1 MHPVFFTH
9 IPKTAGT
16 SFRLGVEEHL
26 GQKSIIYDYG
36 LKAKETSDIFRELL
50 YGEVSDSWHF
60 YMECQN
66 QGIGFVGGHV
76 GIRRFVSGFK
86 IGNSVTFVREPLQ
99 RVVSEFQHF
108 VRHYGYEGTMMD
120 FCTRPVMQNRQSQLL
135 QGVPLEAIGFIGV
148 TERYEESIELINARF
163 SWSVAVREDNNF
175 RDLANGEH
183 DQLNESEEKE
193 LRQLNQ
199 KDIALYRQCTKLFD
213 TRYKLYQSGLR
224 FCHAR
229 IQQSSVQNVSGWA
242 WWEDG
247 SDKPVEVELLLNG
260 EPTKKKFATDLRPG
274 LCWLYPPRG
283 GHIGFSFPKAA
294 KEGDTVQCIISET
307 GQCFPSKPIS
317 ITKSQPNESA

>member
-1 MHPVFFTH
+1 MNPIFFTH

-16 SFRLGVEEHL
+16 SFRLGVEDYL

-36 LKAKETSDIFRELL
+36 LKAKETSKLVRELM
-50 YGEVSDSWHF
+50 YGDASDLWCF
-60 YMECQN
+60 YKECHKQE
-66 QGIGFVGGHV
+66 IRFVGGHV
-76 GIRRFVSGFK
+76 GIGRFVSGFK

-99 RVVSEFQHF
+99 RVVSEFKHF

-120 FCTRPVMQNRQSQLL
+120 FCTRPVMQNRHSKLL
-135 QGVPLEAIGFIGV
+135 EAVPLEAIGIIGL
-148 TERYEESIELINARF
+148 TERYEESIELVNARF
-163 SWSVAVREDNNF
+163 SWSVAVRADNKS
-175 RDLANGEH
+175 H
-183 DQLNESEEKE
+183 DHADNKTHQLSESEEKE

-229 IQQSSVQNVSGWA
+229 IQQSSVQNVTGWA

-260 EPTKKKFATDLRPG
+260 EPAKKKLATDLRPG
-274 LCWLYPPRG
+274 LCRLYPPRG
-283 GHIGFSFPKAA
+283 GHVGFSFSKAA
-294 KEGDTVQCIISET
+294 KEGDTVQCRISET

-317 ITKSQPNESA
+317 ITKS

>member
-36 LKAKETSDIFRELL
+36 LKAKETSKLVRELM
-50 YGEVSDSWHF
+50 YGDASDLWCF
-60 YMECQN
+60 YKECYKQE
-66 QGIGFVGGHV
+66 IKFFGGHV
-76 GIRRFVSGFK
+76 AIGRFVSGFK

-108 VRHYGYEGTMMD
+108 VRHYGYEGTLMD
-120 FCTRPVMQNRQSQLL
+120 FCTRPVMQNRQSKLL
-135 QGVPLEAIGFIGV
+135 ETVPLEGIGIIGL

-163 SWSVAVREDNNF
+163 TWSVAVRADNKS
-175 RDLANGEH
+175 H
-183 DQLNESEEKE
+183 DHADNKTHQLSESEEKE

-229 IQQSSVQNVSGWA
+229 IQQSSIQNVSGWA

-260 EPTKKKFATDLRPG
+260 EPTKKTFATDLRPG
-274 LCWLYPPRG
+274 LCRLYPPRG

-294 KEGDTVQCIISET
+294 KEGDKVQCRINET
-307 GQCFPSKPIS
+307 GQCFPSKPIFV
-317 ITKSQPNESA
+317 TKN

>member
-1 MHPVFFTH
+1 MNPIFFTH

-16 SFRLGVEEHL
+16 SFRLGVEDYL

-36 LKAKETSDIFRELL
+36 LKAKETSKLVRELMYGDASDLWCL
-50 YGEVSDSWHF
+50 YK
-60 YMECQN
+60 ECHKQE
-66 QGIGFVGGHV
+66 IRFVGGHV
-76 GIRRFVSGFK
+76 GIGRFVSGFK

-99 RVVSEFQHF
+99 RVVSEFKHF

-120 FCTRPVMQNRQSQLL
+120 FCTRPVMQNRHSKLL
-135 QGVPLEAIGFIGV
+135 EAVPLEAIGIIGL
-148 TERYEESIELINARF
+148 TERYEESIELVNARF
-163 SWSVAVREDNNF
+163 SWSVAVRADNKS
-175 RDLANGEH
+175 H
-183 DQLNESEEKE
+183 DHADNKTHQLSESEEKE

-229 IQQSSVQNVSGWA
+229 IQQSSVQNVTGWA

-260 EPTKKKFATDLRPG
+260 EPAKKKLATDLRPG
-274 LCWLYPPRG
+274 LCRLYPPRG
-283 GHIGFSFPKAA
+283 GHVGFSFSKAA
-294 KEGDTVQCIISET
+294 KEGDTVQCRISET

-317 ITKSQPNESA
+317 ITKS

>member
-1 MHPVFFTH
+1 MHPIFFTH

-16 SFRLGVEEHL
+16 SFRLGVEDYL
-26 GQKSIIYDYG
+26 GQESIIYDYG
-36 LKAKETSDIFRELL
+36 LKAKETSKLVRELM
-50 YGEVSDSWHF
+50 YGEISDLWCF
-60 YMECQN
+60 YKECHKQE
-66 QGIGFVGGHV
+66 IRFVGGHV
-76 GIRRFVSGFK
+76 GIGRFVSGFK

-120 FCTRPVMQNRQSQLL
+120 FCTRPVMQNRQSKLL
-135 QGVPLEAIGFIGV
+135 EAVPLEAIGIIGL

-163 SWSVAVREDNNF
+163 SWSVAVRADNKS
-175 RDLANGEH
+175 H
-183 DQLNESEEKE
+183 DHADNKTHQLSESEEKE

-199 KDIALYRQCTKLFD
+199 KDIVLYRQCTKLFD

-247 SDKPVEVELLLNG
+247 SDKPVEVELLING
-260 EPTKKKFATDLRPG
+260 EPTKKTFATDLRPS
-274 LCWLYPPRG
+274 LCRLYPPRG

-294 KEGDTVQCIISET
+294 KEGDTVQCRISET

-317 ITKSQPNESA
+317 ITKS